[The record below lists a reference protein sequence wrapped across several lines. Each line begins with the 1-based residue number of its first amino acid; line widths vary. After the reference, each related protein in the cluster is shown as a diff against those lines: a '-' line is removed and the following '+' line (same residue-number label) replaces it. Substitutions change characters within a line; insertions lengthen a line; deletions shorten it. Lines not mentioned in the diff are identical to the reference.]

1 MSLFDLMY
9 GNVCSSIPAYIRAD
23 LIAEKVAEVTAIE
36 GELADLR
43 DRVDE
48 LEECE
53 GELKRAEDQI
63 EDLKKDLADANE
75 RIDKL
80 GDKIS
85 ELKDNRDDLDGQLD
99 AAKRELDVLRST
111 AADDA
116 IDCADDRAAG
126 GPHANALRAL
136 VAAFDDLKLG
146 KTARVGA
153 LVVVLPAGD
162 LAAALG
168 EALTNARA
176 LL

>member
-1 MSLFDLMY
+1 MSLSDLVY

-63 EDLKKDLADANE
+63 EDLEKVLA
-75 RIDKL
+75 
-80 GDKIS
+80 
-85 ELKDNRDDLDGQLD
+85 DLDGQLD